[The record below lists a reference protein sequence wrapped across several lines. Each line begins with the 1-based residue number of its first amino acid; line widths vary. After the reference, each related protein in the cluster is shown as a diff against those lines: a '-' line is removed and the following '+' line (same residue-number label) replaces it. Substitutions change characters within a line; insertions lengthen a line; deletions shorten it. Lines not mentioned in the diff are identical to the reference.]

1 MGMFHKLKVGD
12 MTINSID
19 WEMTPDLTF
28 GTFESWGGR
37 ERVRNNN
44 ELIYYFFVDNWGDKP
59 KLCLM
64 ERGVKHAKII
74 AEIKAPLAMVSEC
87 VESQGAVSFFERSF
101 AIDETIQ
108 DWLIKNVLD
117 DGDASLVHPVI
128 EQQRV
133 EDMGPRLPKW
143 DGQKTTGDAVILPS
157 RQAVLTDEQV
167 GEIIKKWNFFDSAE
181 NLEGCFLTHLHD
193 SGAQTVVDQHSG
205 LMWQRGGLD
214 ISSLRTMNRNIEQ
227 LNKEGF
233 GGHHDW
239 RLPTLEEAMSLLEP
253 DMNDKGIYLNP
264 NFSREQPFVF
274 VAAQRSPGGYW
285 FVDYKQ
291 GRSFWSS
298 GTIPGGFGRLC
309 RASTE

>member
-1 MGMFHKLKVGD
+1 MFHKLKVGD
-12 MTINSID
+12 MMIDSID

-44 ELIYYFFVDNWGDKP
+44 ERIYYFFVDNWGDLP

-64 ERGVKHAKII
+64 ERGIKHAKII
-74 AEIKAPLAMVSEC
+74 AEIEAPIKMVAAC
-87 VESQGAVSFFERSF
+87 VKSQGEAAFFERSF
-101 AIDETIQ
+101 AIDAAIQ

-117 DGDASLVHPVI
+117 DGDHSLVQPI
-128 EQQRV
+128 KEKQLT
-133 EDMGPRLPKW
+133 EDMGARLPRWHGKK
-143 DGQKTTGDAVILPS
+143 GTGDSVSLPS
-157 RQAVLTDEQV
+157 DQTRISDEQV
-167 GEIIKKWNFFDSAE
+167 KEVILRWNFYDLKL
-181 NLEGCFLTHLHD
+181 NPEGRFLTHLHD
-193 SGAQTVVDQHSG
+193 GGAQSIVDQRTG

-214 ISSLRTMNRNIEQ
+214 INSIRSMNRNIEE
-227 LNKEGF
+227 LNKSGF
-233 GGHHDW
+233 DGYHDW

-253 DMNDKGIYLNP
+253 EMNDKGIYLNS

-309 RASTE
+309 RTLT